1 MKGVRISFLLSA
13 MVLFTGLCSA
23 SAESL
28 EKLNQTELDQLAES
42 EGLRFIHGWDWT
54 SWVDYCKGRGAT
66 DDMFVA
72 AFSKV
77 ARRTMGAEEETDDAY
92 KCMKA
97 MNVINEFNVAVSN
110 LTTVVQVARFLGD
123 CPPVGFL
130 ILMPHLRMF

>member
-1 MKGVRISFLLSA
+1 MENVE
-13 MVLFTGLCSA
+13 CSRA
-23 SAESL
+23 
-28 EKLNQTELDQLAES
+28 
-42 EGLRFIHGWDWT
+42 FIHGSDWT

-123 CPPVGFL
+123 CPLVGFCSDAQ
-130 ILMPHLRMF
+130 MPRSVKTAQRSC

>member
-1 MKGVRISFLLSA
+1 MENVE
-13 MVLFTGLCSA
+13 CSRA
-23 SAESL
+23 
-28 EKLNQTELDQLAES
+28 
-42 EGLRFIHGWDWT
+42 FIHGSDWT

-66 DDMFVA
+66 DDMFVP

>member
-1 MKGVRISFLLSA
+1 MENVE
-13 MVLFTGLCSA
+13 CSRA
-23 SAESL
+23 
-28 EKLNQTELDQLAES
+28 
-42 EGLRFIHGWDWT
+42 FIHGSDWT

-123 CPPVGFL
+123 CPLVGFL
-130 ILMPHLRMF
+130 LPLSDEHELVQHQSACQGRTFDSGNPGPDTADGDGEPRLWC

>member
-1 MKGVRISFLLSA
+1 MENVE
-13 MVLFTGLCSA
+13 CSR
-23 SAESL
+23 
-28 EKLNQTELDQLAES
+28 T
-42 EGLRFIHGWDWT
+42 FIHGSDWT

-77 ARRTMGAEEETDDAY
+77 ARRTMGAEEETGDAY

-110 LTTVVQVARFLGD
+110 LTTVVQVARFLGE
-123 CPPVGFL
+123 CPLVGGQSRPRSGL
-130 ILMPHLRMF
+130 ADRVLPAPRRDGKCYNLRL